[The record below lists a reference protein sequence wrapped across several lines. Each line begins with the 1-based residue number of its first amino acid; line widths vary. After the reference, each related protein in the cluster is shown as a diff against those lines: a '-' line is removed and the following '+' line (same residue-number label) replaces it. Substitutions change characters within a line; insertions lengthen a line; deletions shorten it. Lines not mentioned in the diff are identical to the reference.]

1 MRRACHPR
9 AEGAAALTCCV
20 SALRAW
26 RRPVTGWLSPQPV
39 MNNDKHCFECYG
51 YDIIIDDRLKPW
63 LIEVTGPP
71 VGALAPVLPARRAGP
86 VPLLP
91 DERGAPA
98 AGCFAPR
105 GPALSSGGTSFP
117 FGKEAHTPDP
127 LGPWWRP
134 VRRRGPL
141 CSGDEGCVAAGA
153 SAFSRRGHEGGMTV
167 LERAG
172 AHTLL
177 LTTATVGAAAL

>member
-9 AEGAAALTCCV
+9 AEGAAALTCCA
-20 SALRAW
+20 SALRAR

-98 AGCFAPR
+98 AGRFAPR

-117 FGKEAHTPDP
+117 FGKGAHTPDP
-127 LGPWWRP
+127 SG
-134 VRRRGPL
+134 RGGVP
-141 CSGDEGCVAAGA
+141 SGDEARCALGMKAVWQRMHLPFQGVDT
-153 SAFSRRGHEGGMTV
+153 REGW
-167 LERAG
+167 LF
-172 AHTLL
+172 
-177 LTTATVGAAAL
+177 